1 MERNSG
7 YGHSR
12 SAEKVVLITVVDSR
26 GMDVVKDRLGEDFNS
41 PVIVDGWKAYSCLK
55 TIQRCW
61 AHLILEVDTFMNTDH
76 GKELSDKILSMFRE
90 PKESL
95 KSENMGEH
103 KSMKD
108 FLERRM
114 EDLIKCYDPHRELHK
129 PVEYIRNGLGSPVS
143 YIWE

>member
-1 MERNSG
+1 
-7 YGHSR
+7 
-12 SAEKVVLITVVDSR
+12 
-26 GMDVVKDRLGEDFNS
+26 
-41 PVIVDGWKAYSCLK
+41 
-55 TIQRCW
+55 
-61 AHLILEVDTFMNTDH
+61 MNTDH

-90 PKESL
+90 LKESL